1 MKNRPYAEVKA
12 DFLFG
17 MTIFITFMI
26 IVSMALA

>member
-17 MTIFITFMI
+17 LTVFTTFMI
-26 IVSMALA
+26 VIMMAM